1 MAQTTPH
8 PLVTWTWPTA
18 RLRLRGPRGVEEM
31 LEALEKLLQGD
42 NRLLMR
48 AAGGRVGAGEVLAA
62 IGPTADAMLCIGLGL
77 CLRGR
82 LPEGAGWLL
91 RASQFEGEISAACAV
106 DELRHLEDV
115 DVIPLPAIMPPMP
128 TWPDKT
134 ALALVHRGQA
144 LYAEGAY
151 DYAAMVLS
159 AAVNLTDAMDDEGD
173 LALSAEANYGEAL
186 RASGRHKEAAAV
198 LLPLLEDM
206 RELLEP
212 NHEDLVATLQNL
224 VACYLD
230 VGNLGPALPL
240 IEEWLAG
247 TNEGTVEYFRALYR
261 KAWTLSRMQA
271 AQDAWP
277 LYQQVLLG
285 LGEQIGHE
293 SAELVA
299 IWHDMGQSAGEAG
312 NHALAGQALR
322 RALELAESNFGL
334 MHPETGSVHLS
345 LGTLYWSMER
355 YDECATHWSSS
366 EMVLGAFGDAIG
378 RPAWEASLQL
388 YRHRDDLQNMA
399 RVLRRLA
406 EVDSQFREEL
416 TDVERQLGES
426 SL

>member
-1 MAQTTPH
+1 
-8 PLVTWTWPTA
+8 
-18 RLRLRGPRGVEEM
+18 M

-42 NRLLMR
+42 ERLLMR

-62 IGPTADAMLCIGLGL
+62 IGPTADAMLCLGLGL

-91 RASQFEGEISAACAV
+91 RASQFEGEVSAACAI
-106 DELRHLEDV
+106 DELRHLENTDV
-115 DVIPLPAIMPPMP
+115 MPLPAIMPPLP
-128 TWPDKT
+128 ARPEKT

-144 LYAEGAY
+144 LYAEGRY
-151 DYAAMVLS
+151 DQAAMVLS
-159 AAVNLTDAMDDEGD
+159 AAVNLTDALDDEGD

-186 RASGRHKEAAAV
+186 RASGRVKEAAAV

-206 RELLEP
+206 RELLESS
-212 NHEDLVATLQNL
+212 HEDLVATLQNL
-224 VACYLD
+224 IACYLD

-240 IEEWLAG
+240 IDEWLQG
-247 TNEGTVEYFRALYR
+247 TDEGSVAHFRALYR
-261 KAWTLSRMQA
+261 KAWTLSRMDAPQE
-271 AQDAWP
+271 AWP
-277 LYQQVLLG
+277 LYQQVLAG
-285 LGEQIGHE
+285 LGELVGHDN
-293 SAELVA
+293 AELVA
-299 IWHDMGQSAGEAG
+299 IWHDLGQSAGEAG

-322 RALELAESNFGL
+322 RALELAEGNFGL

-355 YDECATHWSSS
+355 YEECSTHWSTS

-406 EVDSQFREEL
+406 ELDSAFREEL
-416 TDVERQLGES
+416 ADVERQLGES
-426 SL
+426 GPNLFG